1 MSSQTARPFR
11 DRLRETDRKAF
22 LFLNGSF
29 HSRPLD
35 FLMVIITQFG
45 NAWVMVPLMGILLYR
60 VEGVWLSHR
69 FIVIAAAL
77 ATGGIIGSIIKNVIK
92 RKRPLSV
99 FREEIKNGT
108 VYVHTVLEK
117 ARKRSFP
124 SGHAQT
130 ALGTFVAVT
139 WYWAGWFTP
148 LLFVYGIVI
157 SFSRIYLGIH
167 FPLDVAGG
175 ALLGIVVA
183 VIACVAASLCGFA

>member
-1 MSSQTARPFR
+1 MTQTNQAPLRQ
-11 DRLRETDRKAF
+11 RLREQDRRIF

-35 FLMVIITQFG
+35 VFMVIITQFG
-45 NAWVMVPLMGILLYR
+45 NAWALIPVLALILHR

-77 ATGGIIGSIIKNVIK
+77 ALGGVIGSITKNII
-92 RKRPLSV
+92 RRRRPLSA
-99 FREEIKNGT
+99 FRDDIKNGT
-108 VYVHTVLEK
+108 VSVHTVLEL
-117 ARKRSFP
+117 ARKKSFP

-130 ALGTFVAVT
+130 ALGAFVAIT
-139 WYWAGWFTP
+139 WYWAGWYTP
-148 LLFVYGIVI
+148 VLLVWSLVV

-175 ALLGIVVA
+175 AVLGIVVS
-183 VIACVAASLCGFA
+183 VAICITAALCGFA